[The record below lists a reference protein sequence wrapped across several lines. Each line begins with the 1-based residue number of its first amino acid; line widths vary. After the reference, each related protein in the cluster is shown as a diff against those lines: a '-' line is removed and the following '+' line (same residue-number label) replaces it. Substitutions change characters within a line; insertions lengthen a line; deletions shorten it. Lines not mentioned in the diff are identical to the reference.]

1 MSEARPQPRR
11 SSRVSTTSEI
21 SRVPRPNASD
31 AAPVEASRVL
41 REARQ
46 SAGLSQR
53 ALAGRSGGSAR
64 SIAGIESGA
73 REPSVLLLS
82 RLLAACG
89 QQLDVQDLAA
99 GAEPACA
106 HLREHL
112 HRSLTDR
119 WTAAA
124 EATGC
129 SAQLHAALA
138 ATAATA
144 GVLVLEPAASVP
156 VWVPGAALDL
166 PLVVEAHRTRRDRGE
181 PPSHPELLVVRLRR
195 QPLASGLVRLRA
207 FGLLDLHLLHPAV
220 LARQHSCR
228 PWRPAL
234 LAAARLLHDEGAQD
248 RAGRR
253 APPHRQPDEDEE
265 ARRLSHSLRYTALPR
280 PRARD
285 SRALRLG
292 APVSLPQWL
301 DERGLPPLLGQ
312 RARW

>member
-1 MSEARPQPRR
+1 M
-11 SSRVSTTSEI
+11 
-21 SRVPRPNASD
+21 
-31 AAPVEASRVL
+31 EASKIL

-53 ALAGRSGGSAR
+53 ALAGRSGVSAR

-73 REPSVLLLS
+73 RRPSVVLLN
-82 RLLAACG
+82 RVLAACG
-89 QQLDVQDLAA
+89 QQLDVQDLAL
-99 GAEPACA
+99 GGELACE

-129 SAQLHAALA
+129 SAALHTALA
-138 ATAATA
+138 ATA
-144 GVLVLEPAASVP
+144 GELVLEPTASVP
-156 VWVPGAALDL
+156 VWVSGAALDL
-166 PLVVEAHRTRRDRGE
+166 PLVVEAHRTHRDRGE

-195 QPLASGLVRLRA
+195 QPLPSGLVRVRA
-207 FGLLDLHLLHPAV
+207 FGLLDLHVLHPAV
-220 LARQHSCR
+220 LARQHCCR

-234 LAAARLLHDEGAQD
+234 LAAARLLHDKGAQD
-248 RAGRR
+248 GADRR

-292 APVSLPQWL
+292 APVSLSQWL

-312 RARW
+312 RTRW